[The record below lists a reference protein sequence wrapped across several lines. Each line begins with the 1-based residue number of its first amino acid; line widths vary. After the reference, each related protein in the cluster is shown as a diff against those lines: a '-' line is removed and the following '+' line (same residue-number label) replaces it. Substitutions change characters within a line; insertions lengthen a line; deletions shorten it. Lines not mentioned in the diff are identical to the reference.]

1 MKTPKRPVPK
11 TPPPTPARSRE
22 AEALELLER
31 VLLVTQAEE
40 FAALKAEIA
49 TFLGDV

>member
-11 TPPPTPARSRE
+11 TPLPPPPPSGEAPA
-22 AEALELLER
+22 R
-31 VLLVTQAEE
+31 VLLGRVLAVTQAEE

-49 TFLGDV
+49 TFLGEP